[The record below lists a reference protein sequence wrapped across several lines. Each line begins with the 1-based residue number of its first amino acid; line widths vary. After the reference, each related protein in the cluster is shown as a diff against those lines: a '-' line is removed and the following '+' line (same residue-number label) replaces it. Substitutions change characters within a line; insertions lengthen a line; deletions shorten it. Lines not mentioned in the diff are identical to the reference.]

1 MKKTYQM
8 PEADLTVFRPTEAM
22 AIVWEDLNGG
32 SFGNVSSDAAKESGG
47 DIKINIGQ

>member
-1 MKKTYQM
+1 MKKTYQT
-8 PEADLTVFRPTEAM
+8 PEADLKVFSQTESL
-22 AIVWEDLNGG
+22 AIMWEDLNGG

>member
-8 PEADLTVFRPTEAM
+8 PEADLKVFSQTESL
-22 AIVWEDLNGG
+22 AIMWEDLNGG
-32 SFGNVSSDAAKESGG
+32 SFGNASSDAAKEGSG